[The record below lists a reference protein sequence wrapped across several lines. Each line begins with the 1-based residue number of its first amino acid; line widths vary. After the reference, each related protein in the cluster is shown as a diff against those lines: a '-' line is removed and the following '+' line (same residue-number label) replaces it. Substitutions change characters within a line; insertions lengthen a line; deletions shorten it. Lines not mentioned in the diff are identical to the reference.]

1 LLLIVGVMK
10 RKIILF
16 GGTFDPVHHGHTTV
30 AQSAVDQIGAD
41 KLIFIPA
48 KCSPHK
54 QSHPQASGHAR
65 MAMLVL
71 ATADNDRFS
80 VSDCELKRPSP
91 SYSLD
96 TINFFRRICGDDA
109 QLYWLIGAD
118 MVKGLPAWHKI
129 ARIVEQCSLC
139 IMTRPGHPDGGFTSL
154 ERILDPEQIQ
164 QLRRN
169 MVTVPSVDTSSSEI
183 RELLAIGGDV
193 SEMVHS
199 EVLSYIREKQLYT

>member
-1 LLLIVGVMK
+1 MK

-30 AQSAVDQIGAD
+30 AQSAVDQIDAD

-54 QSHPQASGHAR
+54 QSHPQASGHER
-65 MAMLVL
+65 MEMLVL
-71 ATADNDRFS
+71 ATADNNKFS

-91 SYSLD
+91 SYSYD
-96 TINFFRRICGDDA
+96 TINFFRQICGDDA

-129 ARIVEQCSLC
+129 ERIVERCSLC
-139 IMTRPGHPDGGFTSL
+139 IMTRPGYSDGGFTSL

>member
-1 LLLIVGVMK
+1 MK

-54 QSHPQASGHAR
+54 QSHPQASDHCR
-65 MAMLVL
+65 MAMLAL
-71 ATADNDRFS
+71 AVAGNDKFS

-96 TINFFRRICGDDA
+96 TINFFRQSYGADA
-109 QLYWLIGAD
+109 KLYWLIGAD
-118 MVKGLPAWHKI
+118 MVRALGAWHKI
-129 ARIVEQCSLC
+129 ERIVERCSLC
-139 IMTRPGHPDGGFTSL
+139 IMTRPGYKDGGFTSL
-154 ERILDPEQIQ
+154 EPILAPDQIQ
-164 QLRRN
+164 QLSRD
-169 MVTVPSVDTSSSEI
+169 MITVPSVDISSSGI
-183 RELLAIGGDV
+183 REILASGGDI
-193 SEMVHS
+193 SEMVHPQ
-199 EVLSYIREKQLYT
+199 VLSYIRENQLYR